1 MEHETWLFT
10 QHASAYDTLVKH
22 GEANNEEC
30 VSCHVVGYAES
41 GGFTSAAETPSLEDV
56 GCESCHGRGGP
67 HISPGFVEGGDYSKV
82 CETCHNPIH
91 SLGFEY
97 ATFRPRIS
105 HAENS
110 HVRTLSVEDRNALL
124 AKLGAPRDVLPTNA
138 NYVGSDA
145 CRGCHESEHA
155 TWAASP
161 HAQAVATLSHAGKS
175 DNAACL
181 KCHTTGYG
189 RPGGFP
195 AEAAAESHS
204 DLARVGCESCH
215 GPGSEHVKEG
225 SARIGNIVSLAD
237 KCDSCVILQICGGC
251 HDDAN
256 DPGFEF
262 EVLDKIEAQRHGTV
276 EPSTGKPEQSSAH
289 RFHKLDVAI
298 SSREFQ
304 RTVDRAFDG
313 LDEGRPSWVGR

>member
-1 MEHETWLFT
+1 
-10 QHASAYDTLVKH
+10 
-22 GEANNEEC
+22 
-30 VSCHVVGYAES
+30 
-41 GGFTSAAETPSLEDV
+41 
-56 GCESCHGRGGP
+56 
-67 HISPGFVEGGDYSKV
+67 
-82 CETCHNPIH
+82 
-91 SLGFEY
+91 
-97 ATFRPRIS
+97 
-105 HAENS
+105 
-110 HVRTLSVEDRNALL
+110 
-124 AKLGAPRDVLPTNA
+124 
-138 NYVGSDA
+138 
-145 CRGCHESEHA
+145 
-155 TWAASP
+155 
-161 HAQAVATLSHAGKS
+161 
-175 DNAACL
+175 
-181 KCHTTGYG
+181 
-189 RPGGFP
+189 
-195 AEAAAESHS
+195 
-204 DLARVGCESCH
+204 
-215 GPGSEHVKEG
+215 VKEG